1 MEQIIISLVATV
13 VGGLVILLIE
23 YKYFKSN
30 ESSSTT
36 NLPISKPSGKDQIKP
51 QQIKYKTPREYLEA
65 TESIPE
71 IFEENQK
78 PPISDAYQRLALV
91 LVSLASAYAASFLL
105 RIWADDYAHT
115 SQSLLAI
122 FADMIA
128 SEDFIF
134 LIVLLVMVI
143 SGALIAYLVDENVD
157 TISASLLPRYFLT
170 IIVSFVGAYLGCIIV
185 PVLILIFIP
194 KDSGR
199 G

>member
-1 MEQIIISLVATV
+1 
-13 VGGLVILLIE
+13 
-23 YKYFKSN
+23 
-30 ESSSTT
+30 
-36 NLPISKPSGKDQIKP
+36 
-51 QQIKYKTPREYLEA
+51 
-65 TESIPE
+65 
-71 IFEENQK
+71 
-78 PPISDAYQRLALV
+78 
-91 LVSLASAYAASFLL
+91 
-105 RIWADDYAHT
+105 
-115 SQSLLAI
+115 
-122 FADMIA
+122 MIA